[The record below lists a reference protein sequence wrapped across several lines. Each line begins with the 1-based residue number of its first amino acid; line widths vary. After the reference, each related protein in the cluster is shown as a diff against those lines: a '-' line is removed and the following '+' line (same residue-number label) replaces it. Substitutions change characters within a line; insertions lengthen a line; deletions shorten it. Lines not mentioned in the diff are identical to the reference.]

1 MDNLREI
8 RTHTH
13 MILNF
18 VHKQIIKSFV
28 NISHF
33 FVKINK
39 HTKIHVI
46 TKKSVLFAK
55 LCVRKSMVNGSKM
68 T

>member
-8 RTHTH
+8 RTHTQ

-33 FVKINK
+33 SI
-39 HTKIHVI
+39 
-46 TKKSVLFAK
+46 KSIDTQE
-55 LCVRKSMVNGSKM
+55 C